1 MAHQAENHR
10 WRFVR
15 AGNVD
20 QVRLER
26 GADVAA
32 LERLDLKT
40 WVALACPVKGLEFD
54 ERTLA
59 LLDADGDGRIRAPEL
74 VAGARWACGVL
85 KDPDVLIKG
94 VSEVPLAWID
104 ETSPDGAKL
113 LAAARHMLCGLGK
126 ADADVVSV
134 ADAVDAEKALAA
146 ARLNG
151 DGIQPPAAQDDPALK
166 ALAADVVACLGGEP
180 GHDGE
185 LGVSQAALDRFFELC
200 TAYREWASKPA
211 GDPGVLSLGDR
222 TAAAAEAVLK
232 VQAKIDDYFTRV
244 RLAAF
249 DARALGAMNRH
260 EDDWKVLAGQELAPG
275 AAGIAAFPLARVE
288 PDRPLPLT
296 SGLNPAWVEAM
307 TAFREAAV
315 EPTVGKGKAMLTAVE
330 WAEIKAKV
338 AGYGAWVAAKAG
350 AEVEKLGEARLAEL
364 AAATEVRA
372 GLAAAIAADAAVQ
385 AEVAAVVEVERLTRY
400 ARDLHTLLTNTVAFT
415 DFYARKKAVFQAG
428 TLFLDGRAC
437 DLCLKVTD
445 PGKHALLAGHSK
457 MYLVYCDCTRPG
469 GQKMSIVAAM
479 TNGDSDNLMV
489 GRNGVFYDRQNQ
501 DWDATVTKIVEN
513 PISLRQ
519 AFFAPYKKF
528 LRLVEDMI
536 AKRAAAA
543 DAAADQKMASAAEAT
558 ASADQAKPPATPKKI
573 DIGTVA
579 AIGVAV
585 GGITAALGALLSAF
599 FGLGFWMPIGVLGLI
614 LLISGPSMLIAWLK
628 LRKRNIGPL
637 LDASGWAVNALA
649 RINTPFGAALTTC
662 GRLPPGS
669 ERTVDRTFADK
680 KRKWPLVVLL
690 LVLLGALAWVLHD
703 QGTLGRWLGYAK
715 PVPAASAPAPA
726 PAAPAAPA
734 PAPAPTTAG

>member
-1 MAHQAENHR
+1 MAAATHH

-32 LERLDLKT
+32 LEHLDLKT

-59 LLDADGDGRIRAPEL
+59 LLDADGDGRLRAPEI
-74 VAGARWACGVL
+74 VAGARWVCGVL
-85 KDPDVLIKG
+85 KDPDVLVRG

-104 ETSPDGAKL
+104 ETAPDGARL
-113 LAAARHMLCGLGK
+113 LAAARRVLYGLGK
-126 ADADVVSV
+126 PDAEAVSV
-134 ADAVDAEKALAA
+134 TDAVAAEKALAA

-151 DGIQPPAAQDDPALK
+151 DGIQPPAALDDPALK
-166 ALAADVVACLGGEP
+166 ALATDVVVCLGGEP

-185 LGVSQAALDRFFELC
+185 LGVSRAALDNFVELC
-200 TAYREWASKPA
+200 TAHREWAAKASADPA
-211 GDPGVLSLGDR
+211 ILALGEG
-222 TAAAAEAVLK
+222 TAAAVDALAK
-232 VQAKIDDYFTRV
+232 VRAKVDDYFTRV

-260 EDDWKVLAGQELAPG
+260 EDDWKALGGQELAPG

-296 SGLNPAWVEAM
+296 MGLNPAWVEAM
-307 TAFREAAV
+307 TSFREAVV
-315 EPTVGKGKAMLTAVE
+315 EPVLGKGKATLTAVE
-330 WAEIKAKV
+330 WAALKARL
-338 AGYGAWVAAKAG
+338 APYEAWVAARVG
-350 AEVEKLGEARLAEL
+350 AEVEKLGQARLAEI
-364 AAATEVRA
+364 AAASEARA
-372 GLAAAIAADAAVQ
+372 ALAAAIDADAAVHS
-385 AEVAAVVEVERLTRY
+385 EVAAVVEVERLTRY
-400 ARDLHTLLTNTVAFT
+400 VRDLHVLLTNTVAFT
-415 DFYARKKAVFQAG
+415 EFYARKKAVFQAG

-437 DLCLKVTD
+437 DLCLRVTD

-469 GQKMSIVAAM
+469 GQKTSIVAAM

-489 GRNGVFYDRQNQ
+489 GRNGVFYDRKGQ

-528 LRLVEDMI
+528 LRLVEETI

-558 ASADQAKPPATPKKI
+558 ATADQAKAPLAPKKM
-573 DIGTVA
+573 DVGTVA

-599 FGLGFWMPIGVLGLI
+599 FGLGFWMPVGVLGLV

-680 KRKWPLVVLL
+680 KRRWPLVVLL
-690 LVLLGALAWVLHD
+690 LVLLGAVAWTLHD
-703 QGTLGRWLGYAK
+703 QGYLGRWLGYSAAASPNPVAGVTR
-715 PVPAASAPAPA
+715 PVPPTN
-726 PAAPAAPA
+726 AAP
-734 PAPAPTTAG
+734 